1 MEIQVFTFDLNEIVT
16 MISWSDFYR
25 QAGIDD
31 FIESQ
36 KEILKDEGLKPWFK
50 ITNLYMNKNDEQKL
64 LEIQRKTWK
73 ENNIHFKRKLE
84 RYVITSKKKT
94 PLKKL
99 DYSTEKS
106 FSWDKLYWGPNVSF
120 KKVDEGKI
128 ILEWEKV
135 DINQPIY

>member
-1 MEIQVFTFDLNEIVT
+1 MEIEVFTFDLNEIVT

-31 FIESQ
+31 FIETQ
-36 KEILKDEGLKPWFK
+36 KEALKDEGLKPWFRV
-50 ITNLYMNKNDEQKL
+50 TNLYMNKSDEQKL
-64 LEIQRKTWK
+64 LEIQKKTWK
-73 ENNIHFKRKLE
+73 ENNIHFKKNLG

-99 DYSTEKS
+99 TSEVLKS
-106 FSWDKLYWGPNVSF
+106 FSWDTLSYGPNVSS

-135 DINQPIY
+135 NINQPIY